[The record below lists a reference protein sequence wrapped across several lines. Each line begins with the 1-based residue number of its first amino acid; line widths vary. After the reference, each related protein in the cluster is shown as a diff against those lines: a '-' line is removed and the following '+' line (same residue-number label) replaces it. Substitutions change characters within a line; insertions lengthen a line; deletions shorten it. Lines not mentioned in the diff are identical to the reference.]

1 MKVIEYLIYNFL
13 LIFIVYKANN
23 TIFNKDTIYNKSIER
38 ISYILY
44 YVFISIIYLLNGIPI
59 VMMIFNI
66 LFLFLI
72 QFNYKTNIKDKILIT
87 TYTYLTMIILD
98 LFTVVLLN
106 KLEIDIFSK
115 LFKIKET
122 TFISIPLYLIFFSII
137 IKSLSFFKNIK
148 YKVKIPL
155 KFYFPLLI
163 VPFISIMLLVLL
175 VDILKGH
182 QKEYFVIILI
192 LLLLNICV
200 FLYYNYIIEM
210 LIKKEEQEIIE
221 QKYLTYIG
229 QFEIIKDKFESLN
242 TLKHDIKK
250 HFLYINKLILDE
262 NYNQVLEYMNE
273 LNNNEIVKESEK
285 IVDTGNTYIDMIL
298 NLKLNEAIKNNIKV
312 ESNVTLPYNL
322 NIYLTDMVC
331 LLGNLLD
338 NAIEANL
345 KLPKDRR
352 YIYLKMKYHS
362 NSIFINVV
370 NTYDKVLLDKK
381 GYIISSKENR
391 MEKYGLGIKIIK
403 KIIKKYNGYLEVNYD
418 NNIFNISVTLNLKNT
433 N

>member
-1 MKVIEYLIYNFL
+1 MEIIEYLIYNFL

-23 TIFNKDTIYNKSIER
+23 TIFNKDTIYNKSIEV

-44 YVFISIIYLLNGIPI
+44 YTFISIIYLLNGIPI

-137 IKSLSFFKNIK
+137 IKSLRFFKNIK
-148 YKVKIPL
+148 YKAKIPL
-155 KFYFPLLI
+155 KFYLPLLI
-163 VPFISIMLLVLL
+163 VPFISIILLVLL
-175 VDILKGH
+175 VDILKKH
-182 QKEYFVIILI
+182 QKEYFVVILI
-192 LLLLNICV
+192 LLSLNICI

-229 QFEIIKDKFESLN
+229 EFEIIKDKFESLN

-262 NYNQVLEYMNE
+262 NYNQVLEYINE
-273 LNNNEIVKESEK
+273 LNNNDIARETEK

-298 NLKLNEAIKNNIKV
+298 NLKLNEAVKNNIKV
-312 ESNVTLPYNL
+312 ENNVTLPCNI

-345 KLPKDRR
+345 KLPKDKR
-352 YIYLKMKYHS
+352 YIYLKMRYHS

-370 NTYDKVLLDKK
+370 NSYDKILLDKK
-381 GYIISSKENR
+381 GIIISFKENR

-403 KIIKKYNGYLEVNYD
+403 KIIKKYNGYLELNYD
-418 NNIFNISVTLNLKNT
+418 NNIFNISVTLNLKNA